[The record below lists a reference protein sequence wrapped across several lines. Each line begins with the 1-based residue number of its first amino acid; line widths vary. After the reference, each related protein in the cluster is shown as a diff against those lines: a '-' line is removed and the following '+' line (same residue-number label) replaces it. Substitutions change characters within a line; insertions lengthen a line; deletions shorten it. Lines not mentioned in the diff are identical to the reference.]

1 MIMTDKKLKS
11 LHKQM
16 LRDNYFRGFKTWFKS
31 NKELLRFYRS
41 ERKISRKNWQTFY
54 KKES

>member
-41 ERKISRKNWQTFY
+41 ERKISRKNWKTFY